1 SRKTRALKKD
11 RAANSRPPDGQ
22 DYGELPKH
30 GDDLASR
37 PGGCRGGCG
46 DGSPD
51 KPLSRGVEKDLRR
64 QQPLRRD
71 DVLGHL
77 RLQRLD
83 LAKLLLRPDEAV
95 EFDPHR
101 PAVEVAREVEQED
114 FELHRGLVE
123 GGPDAEAGHA
133 IAGLPVDDGPHGI
146 DAEFRDLEIAQ
157 GDIRGRETQLPA
169 TLVAMLD
176 SPDDFPGPAE
186 NAVGAGNIA
195 RLQQP
200 A

>member
-1 SRKTRALKKD
+1 
-11 RAANSRPPDGQ
+11 
-22 DYGELPKH
+22 
-30 GDDLASR
+30 
-37 PGGCRGGCG
+37 
-46 DGSPD
+46 
-51 KPLSRGVEKDLRR
+51 
-64 QQPLRRD
+64 
-71 DVLGHL
+71 
-77 RLQRLD
+77 
-83 LAKLLLRPDEAV
+83 LRPDEAV
-95 EFDPHR
+95 EFDPLR
-101 PAVEVAREVEQED
+101 PAVEVAREVERED
-114 FELHRGLVE
+114 FELHRGLVA

-200 A
+200 AHARRGIGLAVAVRGDHRDADAMLRAERTQHVGIAGPGLAEGEIETDHDMAQAKIA